1 MLGEDRPMIGIPI
14 NSNHDSAEPNLDKL
28 SIGPNFE
35 SERAV
40 NYLSKLP
47 IDIVLEG
54 ETGTGKDTLAML
66 IHRKSGRSGRFVA
79 IHCAALPE
87 TIAESELFGVNAGAF
102 TGARVS
108 RSGLIE
114 SSHNGTLYL
123 DEIDSMPLS
132 LQVKLLRV
140 LEQRAVVRL
149 GSTVEKTLNLRVITS
164 TKTPLSQLVGQGT
177 FRQDL
182 FYRLSTVELHV
193 TPLREHRSCI
203 LPMFSKFMTQF
214 SQKISSDVP
223 EISGALRCQLLH
235 YSWPGNVRELRFCA
249 ERIVIGLPIFT
260 QRRKQGLRTLKQQMI
275 EHEKNIIQESVD
287 FNQGEIDIVAR
298 DLGLPK
304 RTLYYK
310 ISKLNIS
317 PKQCSQK

>member
-1 MLGEDRPMIGIPI
+1 MFDISI
-14 NSNHDSAEPNLDKL
+14 NRKHDTAGANQEKL

-35 SERAV
+35 SEQVV

-54 ETGTGKDTLAML
+54 ETGTGKDKLAML
-66 IHRKSGRSGRFVA
+66 IHRKSGRSGRFIA

-87 TIAESELFGVNAGAF
+87 AIAESELFGANAGAF

-123 DEIDSMPLS
+123 DEIDSMS
-132 LQVKLLRV
+132 LFLQAKLLRV
-140 LEQRAVVRL
+140 LDQRAVMRL
-149 GSTVEKTLNLRVITS
+149 GSTEAKTLNLRVITS
-164 TKTPLSQLVGQGT
+164 TKKPLSQLVRQGT

-182 FYRLSTVELHV
+182 FYRLSAVELHV
-193 TPLREHRSCI
+193 LPLRENRACI
-203 LPMFSKFMTQF
+203 PPMFFRFVEQF
-214 SQKISSDVP
+214 SQKVSSDVP
-223 EISGALRCQLLH
+223 EISGGVRCQLVQ

-249 ERIVIGLPIFT
+249 ERFVIGLPIFS
-260 QRRKQGLRTLKQQMI
+260 QGRGQEVRTLKQQMI
-275 EHEKNIIQESVD
+275 EHEKNIIKASVD
-287 FNQGEIDIVAR
+287 INQGEIDTVAK

-310 ISKLNIS
+310 INKLNIL
-317 PKQCSQK
+317 PKLSSDKEDVKS